1 LQRKKLLNLNRSKQG
16 DFLKK
21 FLIITGG
28 SSGIGFATAKL
39 FQENNYSIINLSRS
53 KIDLDNA
60 IHIDID
66 LSTPNWQESLESNF
80 KDLLSSSDQICLIHN
95 ASKMQSD
102 TVESFNDD
110 NLREVIEVNLVG
122 PSILNKLT
130 IPFMKKR
137 SSILYVGSTL
147 SEKAVPHMSSYV
159 MTKHGMIGLMRSTC
173 QDLFGRFIHTACIC
187 PGATETEMLVEY
199 VQGNQEA
206 LKIMASTLSENRLI
220 TSEEIAKTLF
230 FCANNSVVNGSVI
243 HANLGI
249 QET

>member
-1 LQRKKLLNLNRSKQG
+1 
-16 DFLKK
+16 LKK

-39 FQENNYSIINLSRS
+39 FQDNGFNIINLSRS
-53 KIDLDNA
+53 KINLDDA
-60 IHIDID
+60 VHIEVD
-66 LSTPNWQESLESNF
+66 LSRSNWQESLESIF
-80 KDLLSSSDQICLIHN
+80 QETLSSVDQICLVHN

-102 TVESFNDD
+102 NVESTDPD
-110 NLREVIEVNLVG
+110 SLREVLEVNLVG
-122 PSILNKLT
+122 PSILNKIT
-130 IPFMKKR
+130 IPYMKKG

-220 TSEEIAKTLF
+220 SSEEIASTIF
-230 FCANNSVVNGSVI
+230 FCANNSVINGSVI

-249 QET
+249 QEL

>member
-1 LQRKKLLNLNRSKQG
+1 LQKKKALNLNKNNKGGS
-16 DFLKK
+16 LKK

-28 SSGIGFATAKL
+28 SSGIGFAAAKI
-39 FQENNYSIINLSRS
+39 FNDNGFDVINLSRS
-53 KIDLDNA
+53 EINLDNA
-60 IHIDID
+60 IHFEVD
-66 LSTPNWQESLESNF
+66 LSKPHWHKSLESKFN
-80 KDLLSSSDQICLIHN
+80 KELISADQICLVHN

-102 TVESFNDD
+102 NVESIDHDD
-110 NLREVIEVNLVG
+110 LREVLEVNLVG
-122 PSILNKLT
+122 PSILNKIT
-130 IPFMKKR
+130 IPYMKKG

-147 SEKAVPHMSSYV
+147 SEKAVPQMSSYV
-159 MTKHGMIGLMRSTC
+159 MSKHGMIGLMRSTC

-199 VQGNQEA
+199 VQGNQDA
-206 LKIMASTLSENRLI
+206 LEVMASTLSENRLI
-220 TSEEIAKTLF
+220 SPEEIASTIF

>member
-1 LQRKKLLNLNRSKQG
+1 MQRKKLLNLNRSKQG

>member
-1 LQRKKLLNLNRSKQG
+1 M
-16 DFLKK
+16 KK

-28 SSGIGFATAKL
+28 SSGIGFAASKL
-39 FQENNYSIINLSRS
+39 FQDNGFKIINLSRS
-53 KIDLDNA
+53 KINLDDA
-60 IHIDID
+60 IHIEVD
-66 LSTPNWQESLESNF
+66 LSRSNWQESLESIF
-80 KDLLSSSDQICLIHN
+80 QETLSSADQICLVHN

-102 TVESFNDD
+102 NVESTDPD
-110 NLREVIEVNLVG
+110 SLREVLEVNLVG
-122 PSILNKLT
+122 PSILNKIT
-130 IPFMKKR
+130 IPYMKKG

-147 SEKAVPHMSSYV
+147 SEKAVPQMSSYV

-220 TSEEIAKTLF
+220 SSEEIASTIF
-230 FCANNSVVNGSVI
+230 FCANNSVINGSVI

-249 QET
+249 QEL

>member
-1 LQRKKLLNLNRSKQG
+1 M
-16 DFLKK
+16 KK

-39 FQENNYSIINLSRS
+39 FQDNGFNIINLSRS
-53 KIDLDNA
+53 KINLDDA
-60 IHIDID
+60 VHIEVD
-66 LSTPNWQESLESNF
+66 LSRSNWQESLESIF
-80 KDLLSSSDQICLIHN
+80 QETLSSADQICLVHN

-102 TVESFNDD
+102 NVESTDPD
-110 NLREVIEVNLVG
+110 SLREVLEVNLVG
-122 PSILNKLT
+122 PSILNKIT
-130 IPFMKKR
+130 IPYMKKG

-147 SEKAVPHMSSYV
+147 SEKAVPQMSSYV

-220 TSEEIAKTLF
+220 SSEEIASTIF
-230 FCANNSVVNGSVI
+230 FCANNSVINGSII

-249 QET
+249 QEL

>member
-1 LQRKKLLNLNRSKQG
+1 
-16 DFLKK
+16 
-21 FLIITGG
+21 
-28 SSGIGFATAKL
+28 
-39 FQENNYSIINLSRS
+39 
-53 KIDLDNA
+53 
-60 IHIDID
+60 
-66 LSTPNWQESLESNF
+66 
-80 KDLLSSSDQICLIHN
+80 
-95 ASKMQSD
+95 
-102 TVESFNDD
+102 
-110 NLREVIEVNLVG
+110 
-122 PSILNKLT
+122 
-130 IPFMKKR
+130 MKKG

>member
-1 LQRKKLLNLNRSKQG
+1 M
-16 DFLKK
+16 KK

-28 SSGIGFATAKL
+28 SSGIGYATAKL

-122 PSILNKLT
+122 PSILNKIT
-130 IPFMKKR
+130 IPFMNKG

>member
-1 LQRKKLLNLNRSKQG
+1 M
-16 DFLKK
+16 KK

-39 FQENNYSIINLSRS
+39 FQDNGFNIINLSRS
-53 KIDLDNA
+53 KINLDDA
-60 IHIDID
+60 VHIEVD
-66 LSTPNWQESLESNF
+66 LSRSNWQESLESIF
-80 KDLLSSSDQICLIHN
+80 QETLSSADQICLVHN

-102 TVESFNDD
+102 NVESTDPD
-110 NLREVIEVNLVG
+110 SLREVLEVNLVG
-122 PSILNKLT
+122 PSILNKIT
-130 IPFMKKR
+130 IPYMKKG

-147 SEKAVPHMSSYV
+147 SEKAVPQMSSYV

-220 TSEEIAKTLF
+220 SSEEIASTIF
-230 FCANNSVVNGSVI
+230 FCANNSVINGSVI

-249 QET
+249 QEL

>member
-1 LQRKKLLNLNRSKQG
+1 M
-16 DFLKK
+16 KK

-28 SSGIGFATAKL
+28 SSGIGFASAKL
-39 FQENNYSIINLSRS
+39 FQDNGFNIINLSRS
-53 KIDLDNA
+53 KINLDDA
-60 IHIDID
+60 VHIEVD
-66 LSTPNWQESLESNF
+66 LSRSNWQESLESIF
-80 KDLLSSSDQICLIHN
+80 QETLSSADQICLVHN

-102 TVESFNDD
+102 NVESIDPD
-110 NLREVIEVNLVG
+110 SLREVLEVNLVG
-122 PSILNKLT
+122 PSILNKIT
-130 IPFMKKR
+130 IPYMKKG

-147 SEKAVPHMSSYV
+147 SEKAVPQMSSYV

-220 TSEEIAKTLF
+220 SSEEIASTIF
-230 FCANNSVVNGSVI
+230 FCANNSVINGSVI

-249 QET
+249 QEL

>member
-1 LQRKKLLNLNRSKQG
+1 
-16 DFLKK
+16 LKK

-28 SSGIGFATAKL
+28 SSGIGFAAAKL
-39 FQENNYSIINLSRS
+39 FQENGFNIINISRS
-53 KIDLDNA
+53 KINLDDA
-60 IHIDID
+60 VHIEVD
-66 LSTPNWQESLESNF
+66 LSRSNWQESLESIF
-80 KDLLSSSDQICLIHN
+80 QETLSSADQICLVHN

-102 TVESFNDD
+102 NVESTDPD
-110 NLREVIEVNLVG
+110 SLREVLEVNLVG
-122 PSILNKLT
+122 PSILNKIT
-130 IPFMKKR
+130 IPYMKKG

-147 SEKAVPHMSSYV
+147 SEKAVPQMSSYV

-220 TSEEIAKTLF
+220 SSEEIASTIF
-230 FCANNSVVNGSVI
+230 FCANNSVINGSVI

-249 QET
+249 QEL

>member
-1 LQRKKLLNLNRSKQG
+1 M
-16 DFLKK
+16 KK

-28 SSGIGFATAKL
+28 SSGIGFAAAKL
-39 FQENNYSIINLSRS
+39 FQDNGFNIINLSRS
-53 KIDLDNA
+53 KINLDDA
-60 IHIDID
+60 VHIEVD
-66 LSTPNWQESLESNF
+66 LSRSNWQESLESIF
-80 KDLLSSSDQICLIHN
+80 QETLSSVDQICLVHN

-102 TVESFNDD
+102 NVESTDPD
-110 NLREVIEVNLVG
+110 SLREVLEVNLVG
-122 PSILNKLT
+122 PSILNKIT
-130 IPFMKKR
+130 IPYMKKG

-147 SEKAVPHMSSYV
+147 SEKAVPQMSSYV

-220 TSEEIAKTLF
+220 SSEEIASTIF
-230 FCANNSVVNGSVI
+230 FCANNSVINGSVI

-249 QET
+249 QEL

>member
-1 LQRKKLLNLNRSKQG
+1 M
-16 DFLKK
+16 KK

-28 SSGIGFATAKL
+28 SSGIGFAAAKL
-39 FQENNYSIINLSRS
+39 FQENGFDIINLSRS
-53 KIDLDNA
+53 KINLDHA
-60 IHIDID
+60 VHIEVD
-66 LSTPNWQESLESNF
+66 LSRSNWQESLESIF
-80 KDLLSSSDQICLIHN
+80 QETLSSADQICLVHN

-102 TVESFNDD
+102 NVESTDPD
-110 NLREVIEVNLVG
+110 SLREVLEVNLVG
-122 PSILNKLT
+122 PSILNKIT
-130 IPFMKKR
+130 IPYMKKG

-147 SEKAVPHMSSYV
+147 SEKAVPQMSSYV

-220 TSEEIAKTLF
+220 SAEEIASTIF
-230 FCANNSVVNGSVI
+230 FCANNSVINGSVI

-249 QET
+249 QEL

>member
-1 LQRKKLLNLNRSKQG
+1 M
-16 DFLKK
+16 KK

-122 PSILNKLT
+122 PSILNKIT
-130 IPFMKKR
+130 IPFMKKG

-199 VQGNQEA
+199 V
-206 LKIMASTLSENRLI
+206 
-220 TSEEIAKTLF
+220 
-230 FCANNSVVNGSVI
+230 
-243 HANLGI
+243 
-249 QET
+249 

>member
-1 LQRKKLLNLNRSKQG
+1 
-16 DFLKK
+16 LKK

-28 SSGIGFATAKL
+28 SSGIGFAAAKL
-39 FQENNYSIINLSRS
+39 FQENGFDIINLSRS
-53 KIDLDNA
+53 KINLDHA
-60 IHIDID
+60 VHIEVD
-66 LSTPNWQESLESNF
+66 LSRSNWQESLESIF
-80 KDLLSSSDQICLIHN
+80 QETLSSADQICLVHN

-102 TVESFNDD
+102 NVESTDPD
-110 NLREVIEVNLVG
+110 SLREVLEVNLVG
-122 PSILNKLT
+122 PSILNKIT
-130 IPFMKKR
+130 IPYMKKG

-147 SEKAVPHMSSYV
+147 SEKAVPQMSSYV

-220 TSEEIAKTLF
+220 SVEEIASTIF
-230 FCANNSVVNGSVI
+230 FCANNSVINGSVI

-249 QET
+249 QEL

>member
-1 LQRKKLLNLNRSKQG
+1 M
-16 DFLKK
+16 KK

-28 SSGIGFATAKL
+28 SSGIGFAAAKL
-39 FQENNYSIINLSRS
+39 FQENGFNIINISRS
-53 KIDLDNA
+53 KINLDDA
-60 IHIDID
+60 VHIEVD
-66 LSTPNWQESLESNF
+66 LSRSNWQESLESIF
-80 KDLLSSSDQICLIHN
+80 QETLSSADQICLVHN

-102 TVESFNDD
+102 NVESTDPD
-110 NLREVIEVNLVG
+110 SLREVLEVNLVG
-122 PSILNKLT
+122 PSILNKIT
-130 IPFMKKR
+130 IPYMKKG

-147 SEKAVPHMSSYV
+147 SEKAVPQMSSYV

-220 TSEEIAKTLF
+220 SSEEIASTIF
-230 FCANNSVVNGSVI
+230 FCANNSVINGSVI

-249 QET
+249 QEL